1 MTKSVDYRK
10 IVEEFMP
17 EAVLLKGFDR
27 HILSV
32 NLHKD
37 KVEVFYS
44 LWGVLTQIMSNN
56 QSSYDNSIHR
66 LMLLVDESKK
76 SNSCDI
82 TYFFYDDLPNPQ
94 LN

>member
-1 MTKSVDYRK
+1 MTKQVDYRK
-10 IVEEFMP
+10 IVEEYMP
-17 EAVLLKGFDR
+17 QAVLLKGFDR

-44 LWGVLTQIMSNN
+44 LWGVLN
-56 QSSYDNSIHR
+56 QMIIASDLEYDSAMQE
-66 LMLLVDESKK
+66 LMKIVHKTKDVNK
-76 SNSCDI
+76 CDI